1 MDSTDAPQIIEHAHR
16 NLTYTPFDTKW
27 IPCSSRFVIL
37 GQSPSM
43 KGIFQLFQLDQKTEG
58 KLRLLHEFTKGS
70 GYKCATFG
78 ASSLTNR
85 QIAIGDFSGNL
96 TILDLETQQEVYKVK
111 AHEGLIN
118 SLEGAGGSGM
128 GPPELVTGG
137 RDGCVKVWDIR
148 QEAPVVSLEPA
159 EEIKPDCWA
168 VCFGNCYNDSE
179 RMLAAGYD
187 NGDIKLF
194 DLRTN
199 YLQWDTNLKNGVC
212 GLQFDRRDQMMN
224 KIVATT
230 LEGKFHIFDLRTFNA
245 TEGGYAEAI
254 EKVHGATVW
263 GVKHLPQNRDLFVT
277 LGGNGSLNL
286 YKYNYPS
293 QRSVQDMNGNPKG
306 VPGSV
311 TMLNQ
316 RDLSTQPVAS
326 FDWSADRLGLAVLSC
341 LDQSMKVIITTKL
354 NLY

>member
-1 MDSTDAPQIIEHAHR
+1 
-16 NLTYTPFDTKW
+16 
-27 IPCSSRFVIL
+27 
-37 GQSPSM
+37 
-43 KGIFQLFQLDQKTEG
+43 
-58 KLRLLHEFTKGS
+58 
-70 GYKCATFG
+70 
-78 ASSLTNR
+78 
-85 QIAIGDFSGNL
+85 
-96 TILDLETQQEVYKVK
+96 
-111 AHEGLIN
+111 
-118 SLEGAGGSGM
+118 
-128 GPPELVTGG
+128 
-137 RDGCVKVWDIR
+137 
-148 QEAPVVSLEPA
+148 
-159 EEIKPDCWA
+159 
-168 VCFGNCYNDSE
+168 
-179 RMLAAGYD
+179 MLAAGYD

-224 KIVATT
+224 KIAATT
-230 LEGKFHIFDLRTFNA
+230 LEGKFHVFDLRTFNA

-306 VPGSV
+306 VPGSM